1 MFINLTLSFSAFI
14 DNTKPIFESCPSE
27 TIETYITESN
37 RVVTWSPV
45 TARDNSGMVML
56 KSNLQNGIEQAA
68 GLHAVNYE
76 AIDGSDNRE
85 VCTFSVRVIMLKG
98 LYHTLIF

>member
-45 TARDNSGMVML
+45 TASMVTL
-56 KSNLQNGIEQAA
+56 KSNLKNGIEQAA

-85 VCTFSVRVIMLKG
+85 VCTFSVRVNMLKG